1 MKVFIQSATQLP
13 ANKQVQYSV
22 NVPPAILALTSPETS
37 LFFSIVHPT
46 LSGSHSPQ
54 KLTLEGHGVLKDS
67 LTLAFYNV
75 TSGTEFLLQLK
86 TRGGK

>member
-1 MKVFIQSATQLP
+1 MRPPFHVAAQDVKVFIQGATQLP
-13 ANKQVQYSV
+13 ANKQVRAHV
-22 NVPPAILALTSPETS
+22 AVFRMCRCCPADLMCL
-37 LFFSIVHPT
+37 
-46 LSGSHSPQ
+46 Q

-75 TSGTEFLLQLK
+75 TSGTEFSLQLK